1 MIKEGLQKLKEK
13 KLLDALDIF
22 HSLDRLNSKNSDI
35 LFCLGNV
42 YYELNDLNKSV
53 FYFEQSYKN
62 NPTSEIIINNYAIA
76 LQSLGKIEDAKLLF
90 NKLIGIN
97 PNNIKAYYRL
107 FRINVKEFENN
118 YIEKVRTLENKD
130 NLSLEDK
137 SLISYMLSKHAQ
149 RNNNINTEIKLLK
162 KAHEFNFEF
171 KQKYNLNLSNYY
183 IKILPKQFD
192 QMNFYN
198 QDEISSDTKK
208 REPIFIIGLPR
219 SGSTLIESL
228 LSHNNKKFYSY
239 GESGIF
245 QSSMINQIKNNFSI
259 GNTEFN
265 IDLGMIDKSIKDIY
279 NYSKEKNFID
289 KSLENFFYID
299 LILKI
304 FPNAKFIHTYRNR
317 YDAAI
322 AIYQSML
329 IYLPWAHS
337 LNNILLYIL
346 NYEKIIKF
354 FEKKYSKKIF
364 NVDLEELTINS
375 KQYTKKIFD
384 FCNIEWNDNVFEFY
398 KSRNVSSKSSSFLQ
412 IRDKIHR
419 YEKNKYKPYYSLI
432 ENNKEIN
439 F

>member
-22 HSLDRLNSKNSDI
+22 HSLDRSNSKNPDI

-42 YYELNDLNKSV
+42 YYELNDLNKSL
-53 FYFEQSYKN
+53 FYFEQSYKY

-76 LQSLGKIEDAKLLF
+76 LQSLGRIEDAKLLF

-107 FRINVKEFENN
+107 FRINLKEFENN
-118 YIEKVRTLENKD
+118 YIEKVRTLENED
-130 NLSLEDK
+130 NLTLEDK
-137 SLISYMLSKHAQ
+137 SLIYYMLSKHAQ
-149 RNNNINTEIKLLK
+149 QNNNINREIKLLK
-162 KAHEFNFEF
+162 KAHELYFEY

-183 IKILPKQFD
+183 IKILPKRFD
-192 QMNFYN
+192 EINFYN
-198 QDEISSDTKK
+198 QNKISSDTKNK
-208 REPIFIIGLPR
+208 EPIFIIGLPR

-239 GESGIF
+239 GECGIF
-245 QSSMINQIKNNFSI
+245 HSSIISQIKDNFSM
-259 GNTEFN
+259 GNSEFN
-265 IDLGMIDKSIKDIY
+265 IDLGMINSSTKDIY

-317 YDAAI
+317 FDAAI
-322 AIYQSML
+322 SIYQSML
-329 IYLPWAHS
+329 IYLPWTHS

-346 NYEKIIKF
+346 NYEKIIKYF
-354 FEKKYSKKIF
+354 KKKYSNKIL

-375 KQYTKKIFD
+375 KYNIKKIFD
-384 FCNIEWNDNVFEFY
+384 FCNIEWNENVLEFY
-398 KSRNVSSKSSSFLQ
+398 KNKNISSKSSSFLQ
-412 IRDKIHR
+412 IRNKIQK
-419 YEKNKYKPYYSLI
+419 YKKNKYKPYYHLI